1 MEKDVLVSIKGLQF
15 AAEDIGAAATD
26 EELEGIET
34 VCPGQYY
41 LKNDAHYILYDEL
54 IEGFDEP
61 IKNMMKLR
69 EKEFIL
75 TKRGAINVQMV
86 FSEGKKTMTDYGT
99 PYGNIL
105 IAIDTQRIETSCA
118 EDSLDIHI
126 EYGLEANY
134 QFVAD
139 CDIAIKIKNVTHA

>member
-15 AAEDIGAAATD
+15 AAEDIGDSATD
-26 EELEGIET
+26 DELEGIET

-41 LKNDAHYILYDEL
+41 FKNNAHYILYDEL

-69 EKEFIL
+69 DDEFIL
-75 TKRGAINVQMV
+75 TKKGAINVQMV

-99 PYGNIL
+99 PFGNIL
-105 IAIDTQRIETSCA
+105 IAIDTQHIETTCT

-139 CDIAIKIKNVTHA
+139 CDIEIRIKNVTHA